1 MSATASFRHL
11 PLLLAAATGL
21 LAAAPAAL
29 AQKQTQQSGI
39 YTCIDS
45 QGRRLTSDRPI
56 MSCLDREQRELNSSG
71 TVRRV
76 VPPVMTA
83 AERDAQ
89 EARRR
94 QEQEQ
99 IQRERNQTRRD
110 NALLIRY
117 PTRAAHEEGRRAA
130 LEQTQ
135 VVVQTAQRNLELLA
149 EERKQLE
156 QEMEFYAKDPAKAP
170 GKLRRALEL
179 SDESVKQ
186 QQRTIAGQKA
196 ERDRINAQFDDEAR
210 RLTPGWQAAATR
222 R

>member
-1 MSATASFRHL
+1 MSLMPAIASFRYL
-11 PLLLAAATGL
+11 PLLAAVAGL
-21 LAAAPAAL
+21 TAAPAVW
-29 AQKQTQQSGI
+29 AQKPTQQGGI
-39 YTCIDS
+39 YTCIDN

-89 EARRR
+89 ETRRR

-99 IQRERNQTRRD
+99 IQHERNQARRD
-110 NALLIRY
+110 SALLIRY
-117 PTRAAHEEGRRAA
+117 PSRAAHEEGRRAA
-130 LEQTQ
+130 LTQTQ
-135 VVVQTAQRNLELLA
+135 VVVEAAQRNLALLA
-149 EERKQLE
+149 DERKQLE
-156 QEMEFYAKDPAKAP
+156 QEMEFYAKDPSKAP

-179 SDESVKQ
+179 NDESVKQ
-186 QQRTIAGQKA
+186 QQRTILGQKA

-210 RLTPGWQAAATR
+210 RLAPGWQAADKH
-222 R
+222 